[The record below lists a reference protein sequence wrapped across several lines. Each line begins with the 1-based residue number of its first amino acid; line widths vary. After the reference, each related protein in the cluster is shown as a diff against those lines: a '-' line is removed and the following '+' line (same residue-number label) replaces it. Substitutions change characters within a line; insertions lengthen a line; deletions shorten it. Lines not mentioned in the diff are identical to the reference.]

1 MRVRRK
7 TFPPRVSYK
16 TTMSTEY
23 SEFDMDALERAKRA
37 LESRAQ
43 GDAVRGNLEYV
54 GDEFR
59 GQVVFVP
66 RPDGKFLVNQQY
78 LPKT

>member
-1 MRVRRK
+1 
-7 TFPPRVSYK
+7 
-16 TTMSTEY
+16 
-23 SEFDMDALERAKRA
+23 MDALERAKRA

-59 GQVVFVP
+59 GKVVFVP